1 MQLKSILIMFVALLS
16 IVLIYMMVTH
26 EVPNFSRIGGFKS
39 EVMTFADSPFRFIT
53 ILIMVSAFCGYL
65 IRIIRNS

>member
-1 MQLKSILIMFVALLS
+1 MQLKFILIMFVALLS

-26 EVPNFSRIGGFKS
+26 EIPIFSLIGNYSSK
-39 EVMTFADSPFRFIT
+39 VVTFADSPFHFIT

-65 IRIIRNS
+65 IRTIRNL

>member
-1 MQLKSILIMFVALLS
+1 MQLKSFLILFVALLS

-26 EVPNFSRIGGFKS
+26 EIPIFSLIGGYSS
-39 EVMTFADSPFRFIT
+39 EVVTFADSPFRFIT

-65 IRIIRNS
+65 IRTIRNL